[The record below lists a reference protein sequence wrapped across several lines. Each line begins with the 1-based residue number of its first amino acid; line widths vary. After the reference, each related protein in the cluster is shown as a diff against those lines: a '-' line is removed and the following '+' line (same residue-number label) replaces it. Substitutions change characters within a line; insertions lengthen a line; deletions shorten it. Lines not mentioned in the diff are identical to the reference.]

1 MSNILCEM
9 ETDEDM
15 TEDVPPVETSEGQ
28 FVPSPASSEV
38 QGFPLAATFEG
49 QGLPPP
55 ASSEGQGLPPPE
67 NSEGQGFPP
76 PATSQSQ
83 GFPPPASSEGQGF
96 PPPTSSE
103 DVHSVETPKDV
114 PPPFVRRHYH
124 PDDIIKGKPRVA
136 KFRMRRRKPAEAP
149 AYSSEEI
156 RENELNDGHEMTE
169 EEVEFDRER
178 PDRFKLSEDGQME
191 GGKDA
196 DEEKVVLMNMMADLQ
211 TETLVLIGDVRLNPS
226 VEAEH
231 MKNMK
236 EWEDYKIEHNITK
249 WKPRKLPQKTSPKNT
264 SQKYAS
270 IFERANLLS
279 SSGKNKRQKKKKQ
292 KSFFARSP
300 RKTGST
306 LFSV

>member
-1 MSNILCEM
+1 MSNILSEM
-9 ETDEDM
+9 ETDEG
-15 TEDVPPVETSEGQ
+15 VPPIETSDGQ
-28 FVPSPASSEV
+28 CVPP
-38 QGFPLAATFEG
+38 PATFEG
-49 QGLPPP
+49 QCLPPP
-55 ASSEGQGLPPPE
+55 AD
-67 NSEGQGFPP
+67 SEGQGFPP
-76 PATSQSQ
+76 PTSSDGQ
-83 GFPPPASSEGQGF
+83 GFPPAATSEGQGF

-103 DVHSVETPKDV
+103 AVHSVETPNDV
-114 PPPFVRRHYH
+114 PPQFVRRHYH

-149 AYSSEEI
+149 AHSLELEEI
-156 RENELNDGHEMTE
+156 RENELKNGHETTE
-169 EEVEFDRER
+169 EQVEFDRER
-178 PDRFKLSEDGQME
+178 PDRFKLSEDGEME

-249 WKPRKLPQKTSPKNT
+249 WKPRKLPQKASPKNS

-270 IFERANLLS
+270 IFERANILS
-279 SSGKNKRQKKKKQ
+279 SSGKNKREKKKKQ
-292 KSFFARSP
+292 KGFFPRSP

-306 LFSV
+306 FFSV